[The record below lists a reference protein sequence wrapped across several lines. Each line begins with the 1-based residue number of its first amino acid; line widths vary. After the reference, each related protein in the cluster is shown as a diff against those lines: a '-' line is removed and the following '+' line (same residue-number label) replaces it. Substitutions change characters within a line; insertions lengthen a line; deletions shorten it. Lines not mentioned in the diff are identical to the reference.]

1 VCSSKTSFDL
11 TNFPKELEVSIS
23 VVSFVNLIQSKIV
36 EESLHVGSSAL
47 GYRYAV
53 EDYLELTDAGRL
65 SPLRVVPFPRQ
76 EVILSMLLFVE
87 CDVPCLLS

>member
-1 VCSSKTSFDL
+1 M
-11 TNFPKELEVSIS
+11 
-23 VVSFVNLIQSKIV
+23 VSFVNLIQSKIV

-65 SPLRVVPFPRQ
+65 SSP
-76 EVILSMLLFVE
+76 
-87 CDVPCLLS
+87 CDVGWLVLKKRERSVYLVSSFPNSIQFSWVLPPNL